1 MRSWEAA
8 SKAMVVTAA
17 AAVAALEILS
27 ANLQV
32 RCLGAENN
40 MEALLAVAE
49 AVLVTSSAS
58 WPAAC

>member
-1 MRSWEAA
+1 
-8 SKAMVVTAA
+8 MVVTAA

-27 ANLQV
+27 ANLLV
-32 RCLGAENN
+32 RCLEAENN

-58 WPAAC
+58 WPVAC